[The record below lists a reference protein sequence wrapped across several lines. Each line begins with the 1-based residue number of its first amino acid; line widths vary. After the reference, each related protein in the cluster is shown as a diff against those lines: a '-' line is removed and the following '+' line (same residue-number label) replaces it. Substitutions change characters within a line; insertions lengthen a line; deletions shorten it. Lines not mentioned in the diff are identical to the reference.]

1 MSTEHRASDLIRSW
15 LDETYEAERDPQDYV
30 DHLLEAV
37 PDTPQQRQR
46 WWPIPLSRRGTR
58 TPTATPT
65 DATEYQASPIPASN
79 GHTPTIIR
87 RTRSMPSPVTAI
99 TAGALVFAIGGA
111 FLIAQS
117 FDQQPATGPGAA
129 TEAEA
134 MRPAM
139 VTGTLLHHYESGEE
153 TGRVETND
161 QRLNGDITSD
171 GSFESFPDVLLPE
184 EPGIDADQAS
194 HYEAGGAELSWGSLR
209 ITNDDGS
216 WDGHVVCTPTLQ
228 TNGSEDPCFIELSGA
243 GGYDGLS
250 ALLVTRDRISA
261 VGFEPRDET
270 YVLDGLVFPGDLPP
284 GR

>member
-1 MSTEHRASDLIRSW
+1 ML
-15 LDETYEAERDPQDYV
+15 
-30 DHLLEAV
+30 
-37 PDTPQQRQR
+37 
-46 WWPIPLSRRGTR
+46 
-58 TPTATPT
+58 
-65 DATEYQASPIPASN
+65 
-79 GHTPTIIR
+79 
-87 RTRSMPSPVTAI
+87 SPVKAI
-99 TAGALVFAIGGA
+99 TAGAIVFAISGA
-111 FLIAQS
+111 FLIAQP

-139 VTGTLLHHYESGEE
+139 VTGTLLNHYESGEQ

-161 QRLNGDITSD
+161 HRLNGDITSD
-171 GSFESFPDVLLPE
+171 GSFESFADVLLPE
-184 EPGIDADQAS
+184 EPEIDADQAS
-194 HYEAGGAELSWGSLR
+194 HYDEVGAELSWGSLR

-216 WDGHVVCTPTLQ
+216 WDGYLVCTPTLH

-261 VGFEPRDET
+261 VGYEPRDET
-270 YVLDGLVFPGDLPP
+270 YVLDGLIFPGDLPP